1 MIGSLLFHWCRTRSH
16 QVKSAGSANVTRL
29 RPNKRS
35 NRALPGFGPGLTGFD
50 GFCRVFHR
58 FEWLK
63 LCWMPTR
70 FSLVGKK
77 RVSFFV
83 PRAGLIVFC
92 FCLARRHLRY
102 RANNE
107 NSKKKERRVQITP
120 SPVRNGHR
128 SIAAAKKKLGSL
140 SLGNGSFVFIKA
152 NSVSRKTYPGHRRS
166 RRNQRRSVPCQNA

>member
-107 NSKKKERRVQITP
+107 NSKKKRTTRPDNAVTGSKRTSKHCGGQ
-120 SPVRNGHR
+120 
-128 SIAAAKKKLGSL
+128 KKIMKL
-140 SLGNGSFVFIKA
+140 I
-152 NSVSRKTYPGHRRS
+152 SRKWFICFH
-166 RRNQRRSVPCQNA
+166 

>member
-107 NSKKKERRVQITP
+107 NSKKKRTTRPDNAVTGSKRTSKHCGGQ
-120 SPVRNGHR
+120 
-128 SIAAAKKKLGSL
+128 KKIRKL
-140 SLGNGSFVFIKA
+140 I
-152 NSVSRKTYPGHRRS
+152 SRKWFICFH
-166 RRNQRRSVPCQNA
+166 